1 MNVTDD
7 LIISTTNY
15 DFTIKT
21 TSTYLVSIF
30 LLSKLMFNIKPFK
43 FNSLLRIYNIT
54 QIILNLYMICGL
66 RELFI
71 FPNIFNINKPYNDTL
86 KYYVYIHYLSKY
98 FDFFDTF
105 VTQI

>member
-30 LLSKLMFNIKPFK
+30 LLSKLMFNI
-43 FNSLLRIYNIT
+43 NV
-54 QIILNLYMICGL
+54 
-66 RELFI
+66 FI
-71 FPNIFNINKPYNDTL
+71 
-86 KYYVYIHYLSKY
+86 
-98 FDFFDTF
+98 
-105 VTQI
+105 